1 MAIGGCGFV
10 RNEKVESLLLT
21 RVFLA
26 RKLTIDGKIR
36 DEVLE
41 SGIELQENNVS
52 P

>member
-1 MAIGGCGFV
+1 MWFRA
-10 RNEKVESLLLT
+10 KWESW
-21 RVFLA
+21 VPAAHESFLA